1 MPKST
6 NRPAQLRHTAIR
18 RPEPGAVSGDALPAP
33 AVTEPLHSDPMTATA
48 LEVLG
53 LRALPSDP
61 RELDALVAPRDPT
74 QWTWEKTHAWRHLRA
89 LLNTA
94 GVEAR
99 TPEKQARP

>member
-1 MPKST
+1 M
-6 NRPAQLRHTAIR
+6 
-18 RPEPGAVSGDALPAP
+18 SGIPDPQSLAALADAF
-33 AVTEPLHSDPMTATA
+33 DPMTATA